1 MNNNEINIIRD
12 TPIKVKNTTI
22 PREPV
27 PVDELRE
34 IYLNKVE
41 IFVNKLKH
49 SVCKNYENPSYEGF
63 RSEITHQKM
72 ISDQIFFLQSCRAAI
87 EQAVEEGRGE
97 AVGVRTTATFIRT
110 EDGLIQ
116 AITTEK

>member
-1 MNNNEINIIRD
+1 MEVNVIRNEPVKI
-12 TPIKVKNTTI
+12 KNTTV

-27 PVDELRE
+27 PADELRE

-63 RSEITHQKM
+63 QSEITRQKM
-72 ISDQIFFLQSCRAAI
+72 ISDQIFYLQSCRAAI
-87 EQAVEEGRGE
+87 EQAIEEGRGE
-97 AVGVRTTATFIRT
+97 AAGERTTATFIRT

-116 AITTEK
+116 AVTTEK

>member
-27 PVDELRE
+27 PADELRE

>member
-1 MNNNEINIIRD
+1 MEVNVIRNEPVKI
-12 TPIKVKNTTI
+12 KNTTV

-27 PVDELRE
+27 PADELRK

-41 IFVNKLKH
+41 IFVNNLKH

-63 RSEITHQKM
+63 QDEIARQKM

-87 EQAVEEGRGE
+87 EQAVEEGRGRLPGRE
-97 AVGVRTTATFIRT
+97 RQQPLSEPKTV
-110 EDGLIQ
+110 
-116 AITTEK
+116 

>member
-1 MNNNEINIIRD
+1 MEVNIIRNE
-12 TPIKVKNTTI
+12 PIKIKNTT
-22 PREPV
+22 PPKEPV
-27 PVDELRE
+27 SAGELRE

-49 SVCKNYENPSYEGF
+49 SVCKNYVNPSYEGF
-63 RSEITHQKM
+63 QSEIARQKM
-72 ISDQIFFLQSCRAAI
+72 ISDQIFYLQSCRAVI

-97 AVGVRTTATFIRT
+97 AVGERTTATFIRT